1 MLDYLKPF
9 EKEDYDFFIFTP
21 TQKEEQIHIEVGKYD
36 EYGED
41 IEGSEVG
48 KFHHIITFKIDEE
61 EEKIKNLDQVDA
73 ILGSPLE
80 YMSMIIP
87 LDFYGVI
94 CKKTTKSEGF
104 VKKIFDNLK
113 EQC

>member
-1 MLDYLKPF
+1 MLDYLKQF

-21 TQKEEQIHIEVGKYD
+21 TEKDEQIHIEVGKYD
-36 EYGED
+36 DYGED
-41 IEGSEVG
+41 VEGSVVG
-48 KFHHIITFKIDEE
+48 KYHHIITFKLGEDE
-61 EEKIKNLDQVDA
+61 ILNLDQVDA

-87 LDFYGVI
+87 MDFYGVI
-94 CKKTTKSEGF
+94 CKKTTKSTEF
-104 VKKIFDNLK
+104 AKKIFDNLK